1 MSITTSR
8 PLRWEVEFGTSGHGT
23 LTEWTNGEGYDLTIY
38 LREVPTDP
46 PREVQVSLTDDEAAV
61 VQLLLARAHV
71 AHLTGDR

>member
-8 PLRWEVEFGTSGHGT
+8 PLRWEVEFGRRGHGT

-61 VQLLLARAHV
+61 MRLLLARAEV

>member
-8 PLRWEVEFGTSGHGT
+8 PLRWEVEFGTRGHGT

-61 VQLLLARAHV
+61 ARLLLARAEV
-71 AHLTGDR
+71 AHLTRDR